1 MYIEWERPCFSF
13 FFFFISSL
21 VGKDLCSLSETDY
34 FFLNGVAFL
43 FIRSSSREMRNRAEK
58 QRRDKL
64 NAYISELYSLVP
76 SAAAAPRKLDKTSTL
91 RLSANFLRIHQSKI
105 WFDSLA
111 LLAPD
116 SSWTNSSSLQ
126 CRSQANIVISL
137 LGLECAHL
145 VAKKCVS
152 FFLSF
157 GFSLNVTKLASE
169 KGPPPLLHCARRNSR
184 LLCQMIK
191 EPRVVKTCVLSNF
204 RLVHRM
210 FAFWII
216 NCQDYFVAFSLTF
229 AFFRRH
235 RCGFTGQ
242 TIQPMERSCWSYN
255 LGGESNF
262 LGSKTG
268 FECNLRFP
276 CYRNEVEPTVIP
288 NDGFVFP
295 V

>member
-1 MYIEWERPCFSF
+1 MYIEWERPCFF
-13 FFFFISSL
+13 LFHFL
-21 VGKDLCSLSETDY
+21 VGWQGLVLIEWDRL
-34 FFLNGVAFL
+34 FFNGVALL

-191 EPRVVKTCVLSNF
+191 EQRVVKTCVLSNF

-216 NCQDYFVAFSLTF
+216 NCRDYFVAFSLTF
-229 AFFRRH
+229 AFFFSTSQMWIYGSNHTTDGTLLLVIQSWRWV
-235 RCGFTGQ
+235 GFSWVLNWFR
-242 TIQPMERSCWSYN
+242 M
-255 LGGESNF
+255 
-262 LGSKTG
+262 
-268 FECNLRFP
+268 
-276 CYRNEVEPTVIP
+276 
-288 NDGFVFP
+288 
-295 V
+295 